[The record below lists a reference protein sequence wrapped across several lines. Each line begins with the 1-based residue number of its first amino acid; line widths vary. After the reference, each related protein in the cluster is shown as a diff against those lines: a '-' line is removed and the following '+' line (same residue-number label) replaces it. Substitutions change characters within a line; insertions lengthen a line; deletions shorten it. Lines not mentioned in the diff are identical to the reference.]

1 MEYIIQTY
9 TKEKELVLD
18 FTSGSGSTLLACE
31 LLNRKWVGIEIT
43 DKYCEVIKQRL
54 ENGLQLK
61 LSLQNNKEE

>member
-1 MEYIIQTY
+1 M
-9 TKEKELVLD
+9 VVA
-18 FTSGSGSTLLACE
+18 LLACE

>member
-9 TKEKELVLD
+9 TQENELVLD

-43 DKYCEVIKQRL
+43 DKYCQIIKKRL
-54 ENGLQLK
+54 ENGIQLK
-61 LSLQNNKEE
+61 LSLKYSKEE